1 MTTMPFDPSREIAAD
16 LDTPVSAFL
25 KLRELDPVFLLES
38 VAGGERVGRYS
49 FIGVGRRHE
58 VTLEHDA
65 LTVDG
70 IAHDVAGDPLAALEQ
85 WLAGLELSAPN
96 LRRAPAGL
104 VGYVG
109 YEAAAW
115 FERLPPPAS
124 APPMPLP
131 TAA

>member
-1 MTTMPFDPSREIAAD
+1 MGFFLDPDPDPMTTTPFDPAREIAAD

-58 VTLEHDA
+58 VTLERDT

-70 IAHDVAGDPLAALEQ
+70 SSNGVDGDPLADVTCLQHKEKIR
-85 WLAGLELSAPN
+85 LVFKSRLS
-96 LRRAPAGL
+96 L
-104 VGYVG
+104 
-109 YEAAAW
+109 
-115 FERLPPPAS
+115 
-124 APPMPLP
+124 
-131 TAA
+131 T